1 MKFEVELAEKADR
14 DLRNIFFY
22 IAVDLSAPENAER
35 QINRLWDA
43 ILSLD
48 ELPERYRRYE
58 DEPWYS
64 RGMRVLPIDN
74 FVILYIPYLEEKVVR
89 IVTVMYGGRDISE
102 HYCLSNN
109 CFIFCVR
116 IVLNFMRFS
125 IFSLKSFVYLW

>member
-1 MKFEVELAEKADR
+1 MKFEVELTEKADR
-14 DLRNIFFY
+14 DLRNIFLY

-35 QINRLWDA
+35 QINRLCDA

-102 HYCLSNN
+102 Q
-109 CFIFCVR
+109 
-116 IVLNFMRFS
+116 
-125 IFSLKSFVYLW
+125 LKKIE

>member
-1 MKFEVELAEKADR
+1 MKFEVELTEKADR

-22 IAVDLSAPENAER
+22 IAVDLNAPENAER

-102 HYCLSNN
+102 Q
-109 CFIFCVR
+109 
-116 IVLNFMRFS
+116 
-125 IFSLKSFVYLW
+125 LKKIE

>member
-1 MKFEVELAEKADR
+1 MRFEVELTERADR
-14 DLRNIFFY
+14 DLRNIFLY

-102 HYCLSNN
+102 Q
-109 CFIFCVR
+109 
-116 IVLNFMRFS
+116 
-125 IFSLKSFVYLW
+125 LKKIE

>member
-48 ELPERYRRYE
+48 ELPERYRRY
-58 DEPWYS
+58 
-64 RGMRVLPIDN
+64 
-74 FVILYIPYLEEKVVR
+74 
-89 IVTVMYGGRDISE
+89 
-102 HYCLSNN
+102 
-109 CFIFCVR
+109 
-116 IVLNFMRFS
+116 
-125 IFSLKSFVYLW
+125 

>member
-22 IAVDLSAPENAER
+22 LSAPENAER

-102 HYCLSNN
+102 Q
-109 CFIFCVR
+109 
-116 IVLNFMRFS
+116 
-125 IFSLKSFVYLW
+125 LKKIE

>member
-1 MKFEVELAEKADR
+1 MSRKSRQGFKEYL
-14 DLRNIFFY
+14 FY

-102 HYCLSNN
+102 Q
-109 CFIFCVR
+109 
-116 IVLNFMRFS
+116 
-125 IFSLKSFVYLW
+125 LKKIE

>member
-1 MKFEVELAEKADR
+1 MKFEVELTEKADR
-14 DLRNIFFY
+14 DLRNIFLY

-102 HYCLSNN
+102 Q
-109 CFIFCVR
+109 
-116 IVLNFMRFS
+116 
-125 IFSLKSFVYLW
+125 LKKME

>member
-1 MKFEVELAEKADR
+1 MKFEVELTEKADR
-14 DLRNIFFY
+14 DLRNIFLY
-22 IAVDLSAPENAER
+22 IAVDLSSPENAEK
-35 QINRLWDA
+35 QIERLWDA

-74 FVILYIPYLEEKVVR
+74 FVIIYIPYLEEKVVR

-102 HYCLSNN
+102 Q
-109 CFIFCVR
+109 
-116 IVLNFMRFS
+116 
-125 IFSLKSFVYLW
+125 LKKIE

>member
-1 MKFEVELAEKADR
+1 MKFEVELTERADR
-14 DLRNIFFY
+14 DLRNIFLY

-102 HYCLSNN
+102 Q
-109 CFIFCVR
+109 
-116 IVLNFMRFS
+116 
-125 IFSLKSFVYLW
+125 LKKIE

>member
-43 ILSLD
+43 ILSID

-58 DEPWYS
+58 LGIPS
-64 RGMRVLPIDN
+64 ADN
-74 FVILYIPYLEEKVVR
+74 IVSACSFNSGSILAYTLADFAIITAPFIE
-89 IVTVMYGGRDISE
+89 IVFLFLCSLY
-102 HYCLSNN
+102 Y
-109 CFIFCVR
+109 
-116 IVLNFMRFS
+116 IVL
-125 IFSLKSFVYLW
+125 I